1 MPKWS
6 PNRHQNSTKML
17 PKIGLKMRPVP
28 KGPWRCFIPLF
39 WRPGTHKMCEFCG
52 RGVKNHMFAHFT
64 AFSRKVTIFTPKLDI
79 LGLQKLPKML
89 PKTPKNIVP
98 VLGCFFD
105 AFWCPNDPKKRPQ
118 NPQNLDK
125 TTFGA
130 PIFSPTQ
137 HKVIP
142 KSIWAPK

>member
-6 PNRHQNSTKML
+6 PNGHQNSTKML
-17 PKIGLKMRPVP
+17 PKISLKMRPVP
-28 KGPWRCFIPLF
+28 KGPWRCIFPLF
-39 WRPGTHKMCEFCG
+39 WRPGPIKMCEFCG
-52 RGVKNHMFAHFT
+52 RGVKHHMFAHFT
-64 AFSRKVTIFTPKLDI
+64 AFSRKVPIFTLKFDI
-79 LGLQKLPKML
+79 FGLQKVTKML

-98 VLGCFFD
+98 ILGRFFD
-105 AFWCPNDPKKRPQ
+105 AFWCQNDPPKLPP

-125 TTFGA
+125 MAFGA

-137 HKVIP
+137 HNVIP